1 MGQTYARLIGLAMT
15 LLGIWIVAINLIEG
29 SYSGGIWVWVLG
41 SGALGAIGGVLYL
54 MSFDGPD
61 RFRTGRTRL
70 AGWLG
75 MLVLALL
82 PWSFT
87 FLVVPMVV
95 LAIPT
100 LIAKPEKAGVQVT
113 LGGKVFTLVRSG
125 NRIRVLRD
133 MGDDMR
139 VEVVG
144 NSADSDTL
152 LRLAEEIG
160 RGTGRNR

>member
-1 MGQTYARLIGLAMT
+1 MT

-29 SYSGGIWVWVLG
+29 SYSGTTSVWVLG
-41 SGALGAIGGVLYL
+41 AGTLGAVGGVLYL

-61 RFRTGRTRL
+61 RFRTRSTRL
-70 AGWLG
+70 SGWLG

-95 LAIPT
+95 LTIPT
-100 LIAKPEKAGVQVT
+100 LFATPDKAGVQVT
-113 LGGKVFTLVRSG
+113 LGGEVFTIVRSG
-125 NRIRVLRD
+125 NQIRVLRD
-133 MGDDMR
+133 IGYDMR

-144 NSADSDTL
+144 KSADSDTL